1 MWCLG
6 TRDLQRG
13 EQDKEWRKWLASSSI
28 AIFDKEA
35 AFTEKAG
42 WVMLDHGAGWSCHGN
57 DCSYVEV
64 EGNSR
69 APSSGAFPQCPIDW
83 FPQFPSVDF
92 TANSPYPPYP
102 SKRQCQQGQKREM
115 DNFCWEPVPHC
126 HTWARAAQ
134 RYWKMLEVDVWNV
147 LLFQT
152 FSASN
157 VLMWL
162 RPTVKE
168 SDPLTLGSSELR
180 NHKGHRWNLY
190 KLVASHCLQQVEE
203 FRMIYLAVSNFKSSI
218 VPNVPEQDPS
228 RFQLNRRRVTWK
240 A

>member
-1 MWCLG
+1 MVQVEAVTAMIVHMLKLKEIAGHLRVEPSLNVQLIGFLSFLRWILLLILP
-6 TRDLQRG
+6 TR
-13 EQDKEWRKWLASSSI
+13 
-28 AIFDKEA
+28 
-35 AFTEKAG
+35 
-42 WVMLDHGAGWSCHGN
+42 
-57 DCSYVEV
+57 
-64 EGNSR
+64 
-69 APSSGAFPQCPIDW
+69 
-83 FPQFPSVDF
+83 
-92 TANSPYPPYP
+92 PYP

-228 RFQLNRRRVTWK
+228 KVSIESSPSDVKSIDVSLWHFASK
-240 A
+240 ASTQRGKGSFDARPTDLVKNLIE